1 MFAFLCF
8 LHSLSLSLSLTT
20 SADSKPFQQKKAQKL
35 LQGECSVVVSE

>member
-8 LHSLSLSLSLTT
+8 LHSLSLSLTT